1 MNAAPNK
8 SFYVAG
14 TSDPVE
20 ILGAV
25 VLKGVIASPGNTG
38 VAGAEIEFKT
48 GGSGGDVLYSM
59 TIMGTH
65 GSGAPSSTLDGGAFK
80 LQIPGS
86 GIRFYSGLYFEPIL
100 ATVDSITIIYQG
112 GDVS

>member
-8 SFYVAG
+8 SYYTAG
-14 TSDPVE
+14 TSDAVE
-20 ILGAV
+20 ISGAV
-25 VLKGVIASPGNTG
+25 VLKGVIAVPADTG

-48 GGSGGDVLYSM
+48 GGSGGDTLYSM
-59 TIMGTH
+59 TIIGVHT
-65 GSGAPSSTLDGGAFK
+65 GSSNALLEGGAFK

-86 GIRFYSGLYFEPIL
+86 GIRFDSGLYFEPIV
-100 ATVDSITIIYQG
+100 ATVHGITIIYQG